1 VDTLEPRRTG
11 IPGGPGSR
19 TTGWG
24 STSPEIPMPCATVHM
39 AVAGRVLGEWR
50 DTPARAPVSLS
61 RPGVEEAFL
70 HGAMAPD
77 VGFIPGTHRLV
88 SELAHY
94 VRPGDLARALLRTAG
109 SAQEEAFAWGWASHL
124 LADVEIHPVVGRA
137 VGERLHGD
145 RSRRVDAMED
155 VGTHVSLE
163 VGVDVAI
170 LRREPDLPQPPGRP
184 FFPMSGRVRHLI
196 RALAETYDLEW
207 DPSSLTQHHVR
218 ATRLTRW
225 WPRTLSLLP
234 LHPSLPPGA
243 PPPHTFLGRVTRTHH
258 RRDALAGFLRP
269 EAPRPW
275 FVEAVRDGIETVA
288 MGFRSAVESGL
299 GCIENPNLETGEES
313 REGIGHPATDLAAER
328 LRAARRRGVA
338 IRG

>member
-1 VDTLEPRRTG
+1 
-11 IPGGPGSR
+11 
-19 TTGWG
+19 
-24 STSPEIPMPCATVHM
+24 MPCATVHM
-39 AVAGRVLGEWR
+39 AVAGRVLGMWR
-50 DTPARAPVSLS
+50 DTPARAPVNLS
-61 RPGVEEAFL
+61 RPGVEEAFV

-77 VGFIPGTHRLV
+77 MGFIPGTHRLV

-124 LADVEIHPVVGRA
+124 AADVEIHPLVGRA
-137 VGERLHGD
+137 VGERLFGD

-163 VGVDVAI
+163 VGLDMAI
-170 LRREPDLPQPPGRP
+170 LRREGRLPRPPGRP
-184 FFPMSGRVRHLI
+184 HFPVAGRVRHLA

-218 ATRLTRW
+218 ATRLTHF

-234 LHPSLPPGA
+234 LQPAMPPGA
-243 PPPHTFLGRVTRTHH
+243 PPPRSLLGRLTRTAG
-258 RRDALAGFLRP
+258 RKDALGGFLRP

-275 FVEAVRDGIETVA
+275 FVAAVQEGIEAVAE
-288 MGFRSAVESGL
+288 GFPFLVGSGL
-299 GCIENPNLETGEES
+299 DTISNPNLETGQES
-313 REGIGHPATDLAAER
+313 REGIGHPATDLAAR
-328 LRAARRRGVA
+328 HLREAQRKGLP

>member
-1 VDTLEPRRTG
+1 
-11 IPGGPGSR
+11 
-19 TTGWG
+19 
-24 STSPEIPMPCATVHM
+24 MPCATVHM
-39 AVAGRVLGEWR
+39 AVAGRVLGMWR

-77 VGFIPGTHRLV
+77 MGFIPGTHRLV

-124 LADVEIHPVVGRA
+124 AADVAIHPLVGYA
-137 VGERLHGD
+137 VGERLFGD

-163 VGVDVAI
+163 VGLDMTI
-170 LRREPDLPQPPGRP
+170 LRLEREVPRPPARP
-184 FFPMSGRVRHLI
+184 HFPAAGRVRHLA

-218 ATRLTRW
+218 ATRLTHF
-225 WPRTLSLLP
+225 WPRTISLLP
-234 LHPSLPPGA
+234 LQPALPPGA
-243 PPPHTFLGRVTRTHH
+243 PPPRSLLGRLSRTTG
-258 RRDALAGFLRP
+258 RKDALAGFLRP

-275 FVEAVRDGIETVA
+275 FVEAVREGIDAVA
-288 MGFRSAVESGL
+288 AAFPSLVDSGL
-299 GCIENPNLETGEES
+299 GGVANPNLETGKES
-313 REGIGHPATDLAAER
+313 REGSGHPATDLANQR
-328 LRAARRRGVA
+328 LRDAQRIGLP

>member
-1 VDTLEPRRTG
+1 
-11 IPGGPGSR
+11 
-19 TTGWG
+19 
-24 STSPEIPMPCATVHM
+24 MPCATVHM